1 MNIRVELY
9 GIARQRAGTDQV
21 VVKTPLEP
29 ARLGDVIG
37 ELAARFPRLAEGC
50 FDGDRLRAGYVA
62 SVDGDRFV
70 TDPDTPLRSG
80 EALLILSA
88 DAGG

>member
-21 VVKTPLEP
+21 VVNTPLQP

-37 ELAARFPRLAEGC
+37 ELAAQFPRLAEDC
-50 FDGDRLRAGYVA
+50 FDGDCLRAGYVA
-62 SVDGDRFV
+62 SVDGDRIV
-70 TDPDTPLRSG
+70 TDSDTLLRSG